1 MTTIGLLHPGEMGAS
16 VGAAARAEGSRVLWA
31 SEGRGTD
38 TWARAATAEL
48 EDAETLQVV
57 VAASDVILS
66 VCPPHAA
73 REVASAVAAAGFR
86 KLYIDANAVAP
97 ATSRE
102 IARIVEAGGATYVD
116 GGLIG
121 PPPEKPGT
129 TRLYL
134 SGPQASR
141 AAALFSKGN
150 LEAIVLPGE
159 LAAASAIKMAY
170 GGWNKGQQ
178 ALLLSI
184 VALATSEGVAEAL
197 MAEWKRSQ
205 PELPKRAENAA
216 RGSSRK
222 AWRWIAEMEEN
233 AATLGAAG
241 LPEGFHQAAAD
252 IYARLAPYKDAGV
265 APTLEEV
272 AKTLLAGESRG
283 GRSPLRQQEKQS

>member
-16 VGAAARAEGSRVLWA
+16 VGAAARAAGARVLWA

-48 EDAETLQVV
+48 DDAGTLRDV
-57 VAASDVILS
+57 VAASDAILS

-73 REVASAVAAAGFR
+73 RDVATAVAAAGFR
-86 KLYIDANAVAP
+86 KLYVDANAVAP

-102 IARIVEAGGATYVD
+102 IAKLVEDAGATYVD

-121 PPPEKPGT
+121 PPPDKPGT

-134 SGPQASR
+134 SGPKAAS
-141 AAALFSKGN
+141 AAALFAKGN

-159 LAAASAIKMAY
+159 LTAASAIKMAY

-184 VALATSEGVAEAL
+184 VALAMSEGVSEAL
-197 MAEWKRSQ
+197 LAEWQRSQ
-205 PELPKRAENAA
+205 PDLPKRADNAA
-216 RGSSRK
+216 RGSARK

-233 AATLGAAG
+233 AATLDAAG
-241 LPEGFHQAAAD
+241 LPDGFHAAAAD
-252 IYARLAPYKDAGV
+252 VYKRLAIYKDAGV
-265 APTLEEV
+265 PPTLDDV
-272 AKTLLAGESRG
+272 AKTLLRG
-283 GRSPLRQQEKQS
+283 QRS

>member
-1 MTTIGLLHPGEMGAS
+1 MTTIGLLHPGEMGVS
-16 VGAAARAEGSRVLWA
+16 VGRAARAGGARVLWA

-48 EDAETLQVV
+48 EDAGTLHALVS
-57 VAASDVILS
+57 ASDVILS

-73 REVASAVAAAGFR
+73 RDVATSVAGAGFR
-86 KLYIDANAVAP
+86 GLYVDANAVAP
-97 ATSRE
+97 ETSRD
-102 IARIVEAGGATYVD
+102 IARLVEAAGATYVD

-121 PPPEKPGT
+121 PPADKPGT

-134 SGPQASR
+134 SGPQAAR
-141 AAALFSKGN
+141 AAALFVKSN
-150 LEAIVLPGE
+150 LEPIVLPGD
-159 LAAASAIKMAY
+159 LTAASAIKMAY

-184 VALATSEGVAEAL
+184 VALAMSAGVGEAL
-197 MAEWKRSQ
+197 MAEWARSQ
-205 PELPKRAENAA
+205 PDLPKRAENAA

-241 LPEGFHQAAAD
+241 LPEGFHAAAAD
-252 IYARLAPYKDAGV
+252 IYRRLAVYKDAGV
-265 APTLEEV
+265 PPGLDEV
-272 AKTLLAGESRG
+272 AKTLITGG
-283 GRSPLRQQEKQS
+283 GRGAA

>member
-16 VGAAARAEGSRVLWA
+16 VGAAARANGARVLWA

-48 EDAETLQVV
+48 DDAGTLRDV
-57 VAASDVILS
+57 VAASDVVLA

-73 REVASAVAAAGFR
+73 RDVARAVASAGFR
-86 KLYIDANAVAP
+86 KLYVDANAVAP

-102 IARIVEAGGATYVD
+102 IAKIVEAAGATYVD

-121 PPPEKPGT
+121 PPPDKPGT

-134 SGPQASR
+134 SGPTAAS
-141 AAALFSKGN
+141 AAALFARGN

-159 LAAASAIKMAY
+159 LTAASSIKMAY

-178 ALLLSI
+178 ALLMSI
-184 VALATSEGVAEAL
+184 LALAKADGVDEAL
-197 MAEWKRSQ
+197 IAEWQRSQ
-205 PELPKRAENAA
+205 PDLPKRAENAA
-216 RGSSRK
+216 RGSARK

-233 AATLGAAG
+233 AAALDAAG
-241 LPEGFHQAAAD
+241 LPEGFHQAAAE
-252 IYARLAPYKDAGV
+252 IYRRLAVYKDAGV
-265 APTLEEV
+265 PPSLDEV
-272 AKTLLAGESRG
+272 AKTLLKGKKG
-283 GRSPLRQQEKQS
+283 

>member
-16 VGAAARAEGSRVLWA
+16 VGKAARAAGARVLWA

-48 EDAETLQVV
+48 EDVGTLHAVV
-57 VAASDVILS
+57 EASDVILS

-73 REVASAVAAAGFR
+73 RDVATAVAAAGFR
-86 KLYIDANAVAP
+86 KLYVDGNAVAP

-102 IARIVEAGGATYVD
+102 IARIVEGGGATYVD

-121 PPPEKPGT
+121 PPPDKAGT

-141 AAALFSKGN
+141 AAALFAGSR

-159 LAAASAIKMAY
+159 LTAASAIKMAY

-184 VALATSEGVAEAL
+184 VALAMSEGVTEAL
-197 MAEWKRSQ
+197 MAEWARSQ
-205 PELPKRAENAA
+205 PDLPKRAENAA

-233 AATLGAAG
+233 AATLDAAG
-241 LPEGFHQAAAD
+241 LPEGFHEAAAEV
-252 IYARLAPYKDAGV
+252 YRRLAVYKDAGV
-265 APTLEEV
+265 APTLDEV
-272 AKTLLAGESRG
+272 AKTLLKER
-283 GRSPLRQQEKQS
+283 K

>member
-16 VGAAARAEGSRVLWA
+16 VGRAARVAGARVLWA

-48 EDAETLQVV
+48 EDAGTLRDV

-86 KLYIDANAVAP
+86 KLYVDGNAVAP

-102 IARIVEAGGATYVD
+102 IARLVEAGGATYVD

-121 PPPEKPGT
+121 PPPDKPGT

-141 AAALFSKGN
+141 AAALFARSD
-150 LEAIVLPGE
+150 LEAVVLPGE
-159 LAAASAIKMAY
+159 LTAASAIKMAY

-178 ALLLSI
+178 ALLMSI
-184 VALATSEGVAEAL
+184 VAFAMSAGVAEAL
-197 MAEWKRSQ
+197 MAEWARSQ
-205 PELPKRAENAA
+205 PDLPKRAENAA

-233 AATLGAAG
+233 AATLEAAG
-241 LPEGFHQAAAD
+241 LPGGFHQAAAE
-252 IYARLAPYKDAGV
+252 IYRRLAIYKDAGV
-265 APTLEEV
+265 APTLDEV
-272 AKTLLAGESRG
+272 AKTLLKE
-283 GRSPLRQQEKQS
+283 GRS

>member
-16 VGAAARAEGSRVLWA
+16 VGAAARANGARVLWA

-48 EDAETLQVV
+48 DDAGTLRDVV
-57 VAASDVILS
+57 TASDVILS

-73 REVASAVAAAGFR
+73 RDVARAVAAAGFR
-86 KLYIDANAVAP
+86 KLYVDANAVAP

-102 IARIVEAGGATYVD
+102 IATIVEAAGATYVD

-121 PPPEKPGT
+121 PPPDKPGT

-134 SGPQASR
+134 SGPKAAS
-141 AAALFSKGN
+141 AAALFAKSN
-150 LEAIVLPGE
+150 LEAVVLPGE
-159 LAAASAIKMAY
+159 LTAASSIKMAY

-184 VALATSEGVAEAL
+184 LALAKADGVDEAL
-197 MAEWKRSQ
+197 IAEWQRSQ
-205 PELPKRAENAA
+205 PDLPKRAENAA
-216 RGSSRK
+216 RGSARK

-233 AATLGAAG
+233 AAALDAAG
-241 LPEGFHQAAAD
+241 LPEGFHQAAAE
-252 IYARLAPYKDAGV
+252 IYRRLAVYKDAGV
-265 APTLEEV
+265 APSLDEV
-272 AKTLLAGESRG
+272 AKALLKGKHG
-283 GRSPLRQQEKQS
+283 